1 MKAIILVGIVF
12 TLHFHTTLAS
22 PIIPNVVSDLIKSA
36 KHTCKTHKTFE
47 DSCHFYE
54 NCGELG
60 CIKTWWAT
68 LILVVIAS
76 LIAGAIL
83 FAFEKLFGLLKG
95 LCKKKCQFNRIHF
108 IHLNSHK
115 TDITDDFV
123 KSSKLETDAVVVK

>member
-1 MKAIILVGIVF
+1 MKAIILVGIIF
-12 TLHFHTTLAS
+12 TLHLHTTLAN
-22 PIIPNVVSDLIKSA
+22 PIIPNVASDLIKSA
-36 KHTCKTHKTFE
+36 KHTCNVELKKFQ

-95 LCKKKCQFNRIHF
+95 LCKKKT
-108 IHLNSHK
+108 S
-115 TDITDDFV
+115 TSGSD
-123 KSSKLETDAVVVK
+123 SSDQYIMPIQ